1 MEKRLEGIENQLKL
15 LTGQLLTL
23 NGIKADIKEL
33 REDLKSLEKTF
44 SAVLKKIAFEED
56 EAAMTYFKNK
66 TIYDFSDTSTKIA
79 YLSYIEFFNTVNE
92 DISTEP
98 MTQNKFNS
106 TVRKL
111 YPTLTISKTTKNG
124 KQFYYF
130 KNNL

>member
-33 REDLKSLEKTF
+33 REDLKCLEKTF
-44 SAVLKKIAFEED
+44 STVLKKIAFEED
-56 EAAMTYFKNK
+56 EAAMVYFKNK
-66 TIYDFSDTSTKIA
+66 NIYDFSDMATKVA
-79 YLSYIEFFNTVNE
+79 YLNYVEFFRTINE
-92 DISTEP
+92 DPLKSP
-98 MTQNKFNS
+98 LTQNGFNNM
-106 TVRKL
+106 VRKL

>member
-1 MEKRLEGIENQLKL
+1 MEKQLESINEQLSI
-15 LTGQLLTL
+15 LTSQLLTL
-23 NGIKADIKEL
+23 NGIKSDIKEL
-33 REDLKSLEKTF
+33 KEDLMRLEKTF
-44 SAVLKKIAFEED
+44 STVLKKIAFEED

-66 TIYDFSDTSTKIA
+66 TVYDFSDTSTKIA
-79 YLSYIEFFNTVNE
+79 YLSYIEFFNTVN
-92 DISTEP
+92 DDVTAEP

-106 TVRKL
+106 MVRKL

>member
-1 MEKRLEGIENQLKL
+1 MEKQLESINEQLSI
-15 LTGQLLTL
+15 LTSQLLTL
-23 NGIKADIKEL
+23 NGIKSDIKEL
-33 REDLKSLEKTF
+33 KEDLMCLEKTF
-44 SAVLKKIAFEED
+44 STVLKKIAFEED

-66 TIYDFSDTSTKIA
+66 TVYDFSDTSTKIA
-79 YLSYIEFFNTVNE
+79 YLSYIEFFNTVN
-92 DISTEP
+92 DDVTAEP

-106 TVRKL
+106 MVRKL